1 MPPELILD
9 PAELDLSQV
18 IADREAIRRYN
29 AQRYEMEQLTAVVL
43 IDPERQLIAGY
54 KDVTESEFW
63 VRGHM
68 PGFPLMPGVIM
79 CEAAA
84 QLTSYYVHDQN
95 IFKGEITALAGLE
108 NVSFRAPVRPGDR
121 MVLVGH
127 GVKMSTR
134 LTVFA
139 VQGFVDG
146 AMAFHCEVKGVPL
159 RRGDELRGG

>member
-1 MPPELILD
+1 
-9 PAELDLSQV
+9 
-18 IADREAIRRYN
+18 
-29 AQRYEMEQLTAVVL
+29 EMEQLTAVVL

-84 QLTSYYVHDQN
+84 QLTSYYVHDQK

-121 MVLVGH
+121 LGLVGQ
-127 GVKMSTR
+127 GGEMRTR
-134 LTVFA
+134 VTVFA
-139 VQGFVDG
+139 GQGVVDG
-146 AMAFHCEVKGVPL
+146 AMACHFGVKGVPP
-159 RRGDELRGG
+159 RGGDESGGG